1 MILPVLIMFR
11 FFFSIVWFNFS
22 HLDFLEAALT
32 EWNVIE
38 MMSNHDTSMAEVLIG
53 L

>member
-1 MILPVLIMFR
+1 MFCL
-11 FFFSIVWFNFS
+11 FFAIVWINFS
-22 HLDFLEAALT
+22 HLDLLEAALT